1 VTDVSDATTDR
12 TGASGQG
19 SEGSRPGTSNQPDT
33 SNPLTAIRRAVKRSL
48 RRRYGW
54 LPLYEL
60 RNKVLLSHTVPRV
73 WLFESSEV
81 RRLRRLLP
89 AGPPP
94 LVTTVVPTYKR
105 ADSLAAAVE
114 SALAQ
119 SVAEHQIIV
128 VDDGGG
134 QVPPLPDDP
143 RVFVASLR
151 RNTAVL
157 GVVRNVGIRL
167 ARSPFVAFLDDDNT
181 WEPEHLATALGAL
194 EARPNERKY
203 RLDAVY
209 TALRRVT
216 PDGREMDILSV
227 PYDRR
232 AARERAFLDA
242 NAFVARRSRAMRFSR
257 LRRDRGV
264 LPREDWASLYR
275 YARTHRIAHLPVPTV
290 RYLVNPN
297 TYYTVWDSD
306 STPTTNSTSNS
317 NA

>member
-1 VTDVSDATTDR
+1 M
-12 TGASGQG
+12 
-19 SEGSRPGTSNQPDT
+19 
-33 SNPLTAIRRAVKRSL
+33 IRRSVKRAL
-48 RRRYGW
+48 RRRFGW

-60 RNKVLLSHTVPRV
+60 RNKVLLAHTVPRI
-73 WLFESSEV
+73 WWFEGAEV
-81 RRLRRLLP
+81 RRLRGLNP
-89 AGPPP
+89 DGPTP
-94 LVTTVVPTYKR
+94 LVTTVIPTYKR

-119 SVAEHQIIV
+119 TVAEHLVII

-134 QVPPLPDDP
+134 QVPQLPEDP
-143 RVFVASLR
+143 RLLVVGLR

-181 WEPEHLATALGAL
+181 WEPDHLATALAAL
-194 EARPNERKY
+194 EARQTDRQF

-227 PYDRR
+227 PYDRA

-242 NAFVARRSRAMRFSR
+242 NAFVARRSRALRFSR
-257 LRRDRGV
+257 LRRDRGI

-275 YARTHRIAHLPVPTV
+275 YARRHRIAHVPAPTV
-290 RYLVNPN
+290 RYLVNPD
-297 TYYTVWDSD
+297 TYYTVWD
-306 STPTTNSTSNS
+306 
-317 NA
+317 

>member
-1 VTDVSDATTDR
+1 MTDVTDLSKASDASGPGKP
-12 TGASGQG
+12 GA
-19 SEGSRPGTSNQPDT
+19 PTPATGTST
-33 SNPLTAIRRAVKRSL
+33 IRRTVKRVL

-60 RNKVLLSHTVPRV
+60 RNKVLLGHTVPRI
-73 WLFESSEV
+73 WLFETAEV

-89 AGPPP
+89 DGPPP
-94 LVTTVVPTYKR
+94 LVTTVIPTYKR
-105 ADSLAAAVE
+105 ADSLVAAVE

-119 SVAEHQIIV
+119 TVAEHQIIV

-143 RVFVASLR
+143 RVVAVGLS
-151 RNTAVL
+151 RNSAVL

-167 ARSPFVAFLDDDNT
+167 AKSPFVAFLDDDNT
-181 WEPEHLATALGAL
+181 WEPEHLATCLAAL
-194 EARPNERKY
+194 EARPNERRY

-242 NAFVARRSRAMRFSR
+242 NAFVARRSRAMYFSR
-257 LRRDRGV
+257 MRRDRGV

-275 YARTHRIAHLPVPTV
+275 YARRHRIAHLPVPTV

-306 STPTTNSTSNS
+306 STTS
-317 NA
+317 

>member
-1 VTDVSDATTDR
+1 VTTYRSPIT
-12 TGASGQG
+12 
-19 SEGSRPGTSNQPDT
+19 
-33 SNPLTAIRRAVKRSL
+33 IRRSVKKVL

-60 RNKVLLSHTVPRV
+60 RNKVLLSHTVPRI
-73 WLFESSEV
+73 WWFENSEV
-81 RRLRRLLP
+81 RRLRGLLP
-89 AGPPP
+89 HGPIPLP
-94 LVTTVVPTYKR
+94 LVTTVIPTYKR

-119 SVAEHQIIV
+119 TVAEHLVIV

-134 QVPPLPDDP
+134 QVPKLPEDP
-143 RVFVASLR
+143 RLLVVGLS

-167 ARSPFVAFLDDDNT
+167 ARSEFVAFLDDDNT
-181 WEPEHLATALGAL
+181 WEPEHLATALAAL
-194 EARPNERKY
+194 EPKTTTDREP

-227 PYDRR
+227 PYDRG

-242 NAFVARRSRAMRFSR
+242 NAFVARRSRALRFSR
-257 LRRDRGV
+257 LRRDRGI

-275 YARTHRIAHLPVPTV
+275 YARRHRIAHVPEPTV
-290 RYLVNPN
+290 RYLVNPD
-297 TYYTVWDSD
+297 TYYTVWD
-306 STPTTNSTSNS
+306 
-317 NA
+317 

>member
-1 VTDVSDATTDR
+1 M
-12 TGASGQG
+12 
-19 SEGSRPGTSNQPDT
+19 
-33 SNPLTAIRRAVKRSL
+33 IRRTVKRIL

-60 RNKVLLSHTVPRV
+60 RNKVLLGHTVPAV
-73 WLFESSEV
+73 WLFENAEV
-81 RRLRRLLP
+81 KRLRRRLP
-89 AGPPP
+89 EGAQP
-94 LVTTVVPTYKR
+94 LVTTVIPTYKR
-105 ADSLAAAVE
+105 ADSLVAAVE

-119 SVAEHQIIV
+119 TVSEHLVIV

-143 RVFVASLR
+143 RLVVAGLR

-181 WEPEHLATALGAL
+181 WEPDHLATALAAL
-194 EARPNERKY
+194 EARPQDPAY

-242 NAFVARRSRAMRFSR
+242 NAFVARRSRDLRFSR

-275 YARTHRIAHLPVPTV
+275 YARKHRIAHLPVPTV

-297 TYYTVWDSD
+297 TYYTVWNSDTSD
-306 STPTTNSTSNS
+306 SKV
-317 NA
+317 

>member
-1 VTDVSDATTDR
+1 M
-12 TGASGQG
+12 
-19 SEGSRPGTSNQPDT
+19 
-33 SNPLTAIRRAVKRSL
+33 IRRSVKRIL

-60 RNKVLLSHTVPRV
+60 RNKVLLAHTVPGV
-73 WLFESSEV
+73 WRFETSEV

-89 AGPPP
+89 GGPPP
-94 LVTTVVPTYKR
+94 LVTTIIPTYKR
-105 ADSLAAAVE
+105 ADSLAAAVR

-119 SVAEHQIIV
+119 SVTEHLVIV

-134 QVPPLPDDP
+134 QIPPLPEDP
-143 RVFVASLR
+143 RVFVAALR

-181 WEPEHLATALGAL
+181 WEPEHLATALAAL
-194 EARPNERKY
+194 ETRPSHPAY
-203 RLDAVY
+203 RLDAIY

-232 AARERAFLDA
+232 LARERAFLDA
-242 NAFVARRSRAMRFSR
+242 NAFVARRSRALRFSR

-275 YARTHRIAHLPVPTV
+275 YARRHRIAHVPEPTV
-290 RYLVNPN
+290 RYLVNPD
-297 TYYTVWDSD
+297 TYYTVWD
-306 STPTTNSTSNS
+306 
-317 NA
+317 